1 MSDKSQRQRPW
12 DETTVA
18 PLPPEAGFTA
28 WELWV
33 WERVIRGELAD
44 LSKYPGAPDTGE
56 IDPAKAAEWPAHRV
70 LSERFLRTILFHP
83 PWSTA
88 PERPGVRI
96 RCALIREPINWSA
109 RETHGEIW
117 LDLCLFEKAVTL
129 QDATVCGL
137 LSFEGSHFAESL
149 DLERAYIKGG
159 LLLSGIQAHGEIRML
174 GAQVGGTLTFRGA
187 VLHKAVKADRLDV
200 GASMFFRDAIALD
213 EIVMVGAVVRGQ
225 LSFVGSELRNF
236 LQMEGIHVQGDLF
249 LRGMKRLSTSSMIGC
264 KIDLDLQLCG
274 TFVDG
279 DIVLTGTRI
288 GGELH
293 LEGPGVDPPIWSE
306 RSKLVLRNVECAA
319 LAGSLKA
326 FQTERGKG
334 KKRFVAMDLTGFKYQ
349 RMGGF
354 GGDTGATLAEAS
366 SRDLVAWLG
375 RATPED
381 ARFNPQPYRH
391 LAATLTDAGYRNKSD
406 DVMFA
411 LQQHELGAST
421 TTFGRRMMLFFLW
434 LFIGYGYRNFAA
446 VVWFLGAVVL
456 GVAFGLGA
464 LGYHSLGPPAE
475 MSRWGWFSFGNAIP
489 LLTLDE
495 AHKTFIDDVFAE
507 KGLAVPMW
515 LKSFFYLQKIFG
527 FAMLS
532 YLAAGLTGLAS
543 RGKG

>member
-1 MSDKSQRQRPW
+1 MTNQPRQRPW
-12 DETTVA
+12 DEANAA
-18 PLPPEAGFTA
+18 PLPAEAGFSA

-33 WERVIRGELAD
+33 WERVVRGELAD
-44 LSKYPGAPDTGE
+44 LSRYPGAADDGDLE
-56 IDPAKAAEWPAHRV
+56 PANAANWPAHRV
-70 LSERFLRTILFHP
+70 LSERFLRTILFHE
-83 PWSTA
+83 PWATA

-96 RCALIREPINWSA
+96 RGAIIREAVNWSA
-109 RETHGEIW
+109 RESHGEIW
-117 LDLCLFEKAVTL
+117 LDLCRFEQAVTL
-129 QDATVCGL
+129 QDATICGL
-137 LSFEGSHFAESL
+137 LSFEGTHFAESL
-149 DLERAYIKGG
+149 DLERAFIKGG
-159 LLLSGIQAHGEIRML
+159 LLLSGIHAHGDIRML
-174 GAQVGGTLTFRGA
+174 GARVGGTLTFRAA
-187 VLHKAVKADRLDV
+187 VLHKPVKADRLDV

-213 EIVMVGAVVRGQ
+213 EIVMVGAIVRGQ

-236 LQMEGIHVQGDLF
+236 LQLEGIHVQGDLF
-249 LRGMKRLSTSSMIGC
+249 LRGMKRLSTSSLIGA

-319 LAGSLKA
+319 LAGSLKS

-354 GGDTGATLAEAS
+354 GGDQGATLAEAS
-366 SRDLVAWLG
+366 SRDLVAWLD
-375 RATPED
+375 RATPAD

-411 LQQHELGAST
+411 LHHHELGAST
-421 TTFGRRMMLFFLW
+421 TTFGRRLMLFFLW

-446 VVWFLGAVVL
+446 VVWFLGAVAL
-456 GVAFGLGA
+456 GVVLGLGA
-464 LGYHSLGPPAE
+464 LGYDNTAPPAE
-475 MSRWGWFSFGNAIP
+475 VSRWGWFSFGNAIP

-495 AHKTFIDDVFAE
+495 AHKSFLADVFGARYLE
-507 KGLAVPMW
+507 VPPW

-532 YLAAGLTGLAS
+532 YLAAGLTGLAG
-543 RGKG
+543 RGRG